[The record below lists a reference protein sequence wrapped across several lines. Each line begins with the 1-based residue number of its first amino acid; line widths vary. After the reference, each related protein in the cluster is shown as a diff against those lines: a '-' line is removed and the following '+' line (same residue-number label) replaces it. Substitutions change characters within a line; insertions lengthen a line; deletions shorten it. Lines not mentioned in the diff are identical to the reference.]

1 MPHQLRESK
10 WIYNTAATSGLGM
23 EMLAASG
30 GTIVL
35 TDPSNEDQSFSYA
48 GFGIGFI
55 SVPIPKI
62 KLPPLPLLN
71 RDIGATGAAKSFFGD
86 GVIYMT
92 ASFQGRELAKSD
104 MQGGSVYLD
113 GSSGLLAGYGGSVM
127 LLGINTA
134 FLAPWLLSPGIG
146 ANLAAN
152 AMQQAPAILVMHG
165 QTEGLIASVAGVS
178 AMIGYLH

>member
-1 MPHQLRESK
+1 
-10 WIYNTAATSGLGM
+10 
-23 EMLAASG
+23 
-30 GTIVL
+30 
-35 TDPSNEDQSFSYA
+35 
-48 GFGIGFI
+48 
-55 SVPIPKI
+55 
-62 KLPPLPLLN
+62 
-71 RDIGATGAAKSFFGD
+71 
-86 GVIYMT
+86 MT

-165 QTEGLIASVAGVS
+165 QTEGLIARVAGVS